1 MIQFLTTICMRVNVM
16 AQIEGKSNGTN
27 LNNFS
32 YEGKSNGTNL
42 NNYWLVILS
51 QILPAPS
58 EYIIW
63 VLISSNSDKLSWY
76 THYQYFSLLQKNKRL

>member
-1 MIQFLTTICMRVNVM
+1 MIQFLTTICMRVNAK
-16 AQIEGKSNGTN
+16 AQI
-27 LNNFS
+27 
-32 YEGKSNGTNL
+32 EGKSNGTNL

-76 THYQYFSLLQKNKRL
+76 THYQYFSLLQKNKIL